1 MGLIDGGDVMKKMIR
16 LAIWTLL
23 FTLLYSCTRIEN
35 TISEDLALY
44 PAEIGVNILSEGGTK
59 AYLGDSEGETTP
71 IYWSDDESDEI
82 NVKIDGVDY
91 IFKKV
96 GVTESSQSARF
107 RCEAAPAVEAGK
119 TYTATYSSDGFNGV
133 GFYQNGTKSAL
144 KDYIDLSSSYTAVEG
159 DTWED
164 VLFNFEMEH
173 ALVKI
178 TVKSTVVMNR
188 DVTFEL
194 RENVVGEG
202 HGTGVVTSTSST
214 TRLVYDEVAGCYV
227 SECYFAMEP
236 RSYQD
241 VVLELTVFIDNDV
254 NPFNFSTRTFRYDM
268 SDITM
273 EKNNIYYV
281 EKNIVEDATPPQILN
296 IVKLS
301 GEDNTSTAN
310 SYIVNPV
317 EGEDNTFYSIY
328 AKYKGNSTS
337 ALDEIGSQ
345 IKSVKVL
352 WESDGTNGS
361 IGHGDIITKT
371 LWHNDYI
378 YFDLNVS
385 GKKGNALI
393 GAYDSEENIVW
404 SWHIWVTDTPAAH
417 EYINY
422 SSVHFGTY
430 MDRNLGA
437 LTATPGEAG
446 IAGLLYQWG
455 RKDPFLTSG
464 DIASATPNTVAS
476 SVLSE
481 DMQWMVIPSSQVVGT
496 VAFATKNPTTFITGV
511 SPNYSWLHTPD
522 ISLWGNDK
530 TIYDPCPAGWKV
542 AQSELGVNLGVIFE
556 VDKPVFTFG
565 CGKIPYDRPNLKYAY
580 YPASGHLHFQ
590 RGNLEYVS
598 KVGFIWSSTVA
609 SNGSSYGFMFDEN
622 TAVDFDYK
630 FYSSQGASVRCQK
643 IE

>member
-1 MGLIDGGDVMKKMIR
+1 M
-16 LAIWTLL
+16 
-23 FTLLYSCTRIEN
+23 
-35 TISEDLALY
+35 
-44 PAEIGVNILSEGGTK
+44 
-59 AYLGDSEGETTP
+59 
-71 IYWSDDESDEI
+71 
-82 NVKIDGVDY
+82 
-91 IFKKV
+91 
-96 GVTESSQSARF
+96 
-107 RCEAAPAVEAGK
+107 
-119 TYTATYSSDGFNGV
+119 
-133 GFYQNGTKSAL
+133 
-144 KDYIDLSSSYTAVEG
+144 
-159 DTWED
+159 
-164 VLFNFEMEH
+164 
-173 ALVKI
+173 
-178 TVKSTVVMNR
+178 
-188 DVTFEL
+188 
-194 RENVVGEG
+194 
-202 HGTGVVTSTSST
+202 
-214 TRLVYDEVAGCYV
+214 
-227 SECYFAMEP
+227 
-236 RSYQD
+236 
-241 VVLELTVFIDNDV
+241 VLELTVFIDNDV

-393 GAYDSEENIVW
+393 GAYDSEGNIVW

-464 DIASATPNTVAS
+464 DIVSATPNTVAS

-542 AQSELGVNLGVIFE
+542 AQSELGVNLGVVFYVGE
-556 VDKPVFTFG
+556 PVFTFG
-565 CGKIPYDRPNLKYAY
+565 CGKISYDRSNVNYAY

-590 RGNLEYVS
+590 RGDLEYVS

-622 TAVDFDYK
+622 TEVDFDYK

>member
-1 MGLIDGGDVMKKMIR
+1 MKKMIR

-44 PAEIGVNILSEGGTK
+44 PAEIGVNISSEGGTK

-144 KDYIDLSSSYTAVEG
+144 KDYIDLSASYTAVEG

-178 TVKSTVVMNR
+178 TVKSTVVMNH

-202 HGTGVVTSTSST
+202 HGTGVVTSTSSI
-214 TRLVYDEVAGCYV
+214 RLSYDEDQDCYV
-227 SECYFAMEP
+227 SECYFVMEP

-241 VVLELTVFIDNDV
+241 VVLELTVFIGNDV
-254 NPFNFSTRTFRYDM
+254 DPFDFSTSTFRYDM

-317 EGEDNTFYSIY
+317 EGEDDTFYSIY

-345 IKSVKVL
+345 IKGVKVL
-352 WESDGTNGS
+352 WESLGTNDPTNP
-361 IGHGDIITKT
+361 GDIITKT
-371 LWHNDYI
+371 IWHKDYI

-393 GAYDSEENIVW
+393 GAYDSEGNIVW

-455 RKDPFLTSG
+455 RKDPFLASG

-542 AQSELGVNLGVIFE
+542 AQSELGVNLGVVYFVGE
-556 VDKPVFTFG
+556 PVFTYG
-565 CGKIPYDRPNLKYAY
+565 CGKISYDRSNENYAY

-590 RGNLEYVS
+590 SGDLEYVS
-598 KVGFIWSSTVA
+598 RVGFIWCSTVA

-622 TAVDFDYK
+622 TEVDFDYK